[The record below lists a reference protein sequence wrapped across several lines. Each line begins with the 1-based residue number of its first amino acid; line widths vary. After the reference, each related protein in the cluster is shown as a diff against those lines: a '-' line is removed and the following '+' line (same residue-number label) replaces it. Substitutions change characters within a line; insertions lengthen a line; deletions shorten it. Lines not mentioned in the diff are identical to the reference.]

1 MKWFFFLLAFAST
14 GVFAKELTLPV
25 YVFEITPL
33 IYQNEK
39 KEPVGFWFESFEK
52 LSHLSKV
59 KFDYHFVSVPRM
71 ELLLSSNRSGCNLTL
86 LKTKNR
92 IKKNINFISEHP
104 VDSVFKAYKR
114 ADDPREWTFEELS
127 SNKYVKIVTNTPV
140 ATEMLKEKKIESE
153 LLFNIDS
160 IIHML
165 IMKRIDL
172 FVGSNL
178 AIERSKDFISKK
190 IVPALVVKTIPHG
203 IGCSRGTPPEIISA
217 LQNAAKS
224 WVLD

>member
-71 ELLLSSNRSGCNLTL
+71 ELLLSSERSGCNLTL
-86 LKTKNR
+86 LKTKTR
-92 IKKNINFISEHP
+92 VEKKINFIYEHP
-104 VDSVFKAYKR
+104 VKSIFKAYKR
-114 ADDPREWTFEELS
+114 ADDPREWTFQELS
-127 SNKYVKIVTNTPV
+127 SNKYVKIITNTTV
-140 ATEMLKEKKIESE
+140 GTEILKEKKIESE

-165 IMKRIDL
+165 MMKRIDL

-178 AIERSKDFISKK
+178 AIERSKEFTSNKIAPSLVIKK
-190 IVPALVVKTIPHG
+190 IIHG